1 MAGYS
6 RLMGRTRRAPR
17 TAPGHLR
24 ALIEPKIAE
33 CRDRVVKNSGDGSMA
48 EFASVV
54 DAVPSAVEMQR
65 GRGSATRCRSL
76 YEKFS
81 VIAGVKRIEAQIR
94 SCVGV
99 LVAFLDR
106 REAAS
111 ISSTAAPRVPT
122 LFVRRRR
129 SHSTPTRVKATLP
142 TSWSSRSIFSSSF
155 RSRVSTRAR
164 ISSRNY
170 RRWCVLRFSACANM
184 LSSIGVI
191 NNKYSLL
198 LLISGKG
205 TSTGLYAFHKLK
217 RPVARN
223 TRPAV

>member
-1 MAGYS
+1 M
-6 RLMGRTRRAPR
+6 RR
-17 TAPGHLR
+17 
-24 ALIEPKIAE
+24 
-33 CRDRVVKNSGDGSMA
+33 
-48 EFASVV
+48 
-54 DAVPSAVEMQR
+54 
-65 GRGSATRCRSL
+65 
-76 YEKFS
+76 
-81 VIAGVKRIEAQIR
+81 
-94 SCVGV
+94 
-99 LVAFLDR
+99 
-106 REAAS
+106 AS
-111 ISSTAAPRVPT
+111 ISSTAALRVPT

-129 SHSTPTRVKATLP
+129 SRSTPTRVKTTLATLG
-142 TSWSSRSIFSSSF
+142 SSRSIFSSSF

-217 RPVARN
+217 RPTQPAAFLGVDRLLWRVMDARPHFAPLSQCGYTKRLPSSEKLVHLLGICSQRGGCN
-223 TRPAV
+223 RSCRSPGRCSVERLGFCSGTA